1 MYLDSKYYS
10 YFNKL
15 GVMKE
20 NYSKEHAFMRLV
32 EAIETDTGVHPEF
45 TKKVKSLT
53 IDSPEVSVRAC
64 MLYHYDLNVEYT
76 VNGRQKTATVKE
88 YNSGGLPDGIEITK
102 LKGDG
107 DCTIVSDF
115 SSLPY
120 TVYNDNNIFTKDEM
134 EDALLSLIKGRVPSG
149 TSNYGYRGSI
159 SAYAV
164 PVMVIIIPFNGK
176 DYQLS
181 YNMHNGHYCWNNP
194 DDPALLKKG
203 KTAGMLAKLVRFA
216 ALALSVIGIIL
227 GIKGGFGG
235 IVLPLILGIVQ
246 FFMWKKGKKEAKF
259 FKKYFIKN
267 PKHGMM
273 GPLKHLIAPVIIGV
287 LGIILGA
294 VMGSAGGT
302 ASAVAIADIIATL

>member
-76 VNGRQKTATVKE
+76 INGRQKTATVKE

-203 KTAGMLAKLVRFA
+203 KTAGGLAKLVRFA
-216 ALALSVIGIIL
+216 ALALSVIGVIIGL
-227 GIKGGFGG
+227 SNIEAGSLWF
-235 IVLPLILGIVQ
+235 VSLILAVVQ
-246 FFMWKKGKKEAKF
+246 FIMWRKGKKEAKF

-267 PKHGMM
+267 PKDGMM
-273 GPLKHLIAPVIIGV
+273 GPLKHLIAPVIIAIV
-287 LGIILGA
+287 GIIFGLITTGGA
-294 VMGSAGGT
+294 DAAM
-302 ASAVAIADIIATL
+302 AIADIVTSL